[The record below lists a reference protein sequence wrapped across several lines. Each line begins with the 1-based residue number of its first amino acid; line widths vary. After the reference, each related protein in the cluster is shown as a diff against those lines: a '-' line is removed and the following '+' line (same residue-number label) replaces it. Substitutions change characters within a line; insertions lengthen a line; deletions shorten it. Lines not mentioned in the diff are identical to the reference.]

1 VIRGEK
7 YSESA
12 DVYSFGI
19 IMWEVATRKQP
30 YAGRN
35 FMAVTMDV
43 LEGRRPKIPTD
54 LPHTFMKIIK
64 KYVHPLPLSLHLSPQ
79 WQVFTHTSL
88 PDRSAWH
95 GVASKRP
102 TMERVIETLEAL
114 ESNNGA
120 ALPVGGV

>member
-1 VIRGEK
+1 
-7 YSESA
+7 
-12 DVYSFGI
+12 
-19 IMWEVATRKQP
+19 
-30 YAGRN
+30 
-35 FMAVTMDV
+35 V

-64 KYVHPLPLSLHLSPQ
+64 KYVHPLPLSLAPSLSSCTALVA
-79 WQVFTHTSL
+79 VFSHTSL
-88 PDRSAWH
+88 PDHSAWH